1 MSNADRARAVADAMT
16 ALWSRELPAT
26 TRVLAAVNDANR
38 DYRPDPRSRSAWE
51 LVTHIAISDNWF
63 LDSIAQG
70 VFHFD
75 HEKAKQAEDGFAS
88 VSDVVAF
95 HQKSVPAKLDGLR
108 AMSDEQ
114 LAEEVDFFGMM
125 KMSRADWIG
134 FANNHS
140 VHHRGQL
147 STHLRAMGCRV
158 PDIYGPSG
166 DSEFARAGD

>member
-1 MSNADRARAVADAMT
+1 
-16 ALWSRELPAT
+16 
-26 TRVLAAVNDANR
+26 VLAAVNDANR

-51 LVTHIAISDNWF
+51 LVRHIATSDIWF
-63 LDSIAQG
+63 LDSAAQG

-75 HEKAKQAEDGFAS
+75 REKAKQAEDGFRT

-95 HQKSVPAKLDGLR
+95 YKEAVPAKLDHLR

-125 KMSRADWIG
+125 KMSRAAWIG

-147 STHLRAMGCRV
+147 STHLRAMGCKV

>member
-1 MSNADRARAVADAMT
+1 MSNADQARAVAEAMT
-16 ALWSRELPAT
+16 ALWNRELPAT
-26 TRVLAAVNDANR
+26 IRVLTAVNDANR
-38 DYRPDPRSRSAWE
+38 DYRPDQRSRSAWQ

-63 LDSIAQG
+63 LDSTAQG
-70 VFHFD
+70 TFHFD
-75 HEKAKQAEDGFAS
+75 HEKAKQAEDGFGS

-95 HQKSVPAKLDGLR
+95 YKETVPAKLDRLR

-114 LAEEVDFFGMM
+114 LAEAVDFFGMM
-125 KMSRADWIG
+125 KMSRAEWIG

-147 STHLRAMGCRV
+147 STHLRAMGCKV

-166 DSEFARAGD
+166 DSERARAGG